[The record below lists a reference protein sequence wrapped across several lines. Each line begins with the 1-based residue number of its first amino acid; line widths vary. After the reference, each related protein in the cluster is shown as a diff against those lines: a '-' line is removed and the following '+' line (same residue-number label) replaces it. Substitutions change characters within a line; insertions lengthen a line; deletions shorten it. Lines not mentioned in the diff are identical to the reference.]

1 MWFLKHG
8 SSFVSIASRRESL
21 HPRSPT
27 RVHSAVASSA
37 SGDAG
42 GGGGSGGGGRGGG
55 GAALRLTRCSGV
67 RLRPRRKNS
76 DKIAAKS
83 WYHRPLGQNRCP
95 GCYSLQPYYQFGN
108 TVNFGL

>member
-37 SGDAG
+37 CGEMQEEEEEAEVEGGEEEAPHSGSLAAAA
-42 GGGGSGGGGRGGG
+42 SG
-55 GAALRLTRCSGV
+55 
-67 RLRPRRKNS
+67 
-76 DKIAAKS
+76 
-83 WYHRPLGQNRCP
+83 
-95 GCYSLQPYYQFGN
+95 
-108 TVNFGL
+108 